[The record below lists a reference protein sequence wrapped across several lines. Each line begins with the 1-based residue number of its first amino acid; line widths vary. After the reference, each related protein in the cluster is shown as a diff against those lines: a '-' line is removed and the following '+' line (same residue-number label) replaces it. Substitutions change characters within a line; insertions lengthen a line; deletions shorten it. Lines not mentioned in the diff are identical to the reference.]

1 MRACVVAV
9 IFVVAGAAPPA
20 AAQDQRA
27 PANQLHY
34 PLSDDL
40 ADMLRSANAAR
51 GRGELEA
58 AIDLYRAV
66 LDQDGG
72 GRGGYQLAPAPAAG
86 RGQPR
91 RYLGV
96 TEQAIAGLR
105 ALPPAGVKLFRAR
118 YDFRAGSAF
127 DAARGAPE
135 PFVALARVY
144 ELYPISGHATRILEA
159 MADLA
164 LERGD
169 LERAAR
175 TLEAL
180 LAHHRDELPDPT
192 RVRRKQLLCAVG
204 LGQPERVRA
213 LAPALQEGQRR
224 GWADDLVL
232 RAIEAEER
240 RAGRTQDAGPWLHL
254 VRADPANRAA
264 VDARPAVGPAR
275 FAPRTFE
282 SQGAAG
288 GFERF
293 MPGQP
298 TAQVP
303 PSRHLPL
310 LHGGRVF
317 VSTADQ
323 VFTFDARTGDPGP
336 RISRLGP
343 HFPDGNAKAQ
353 FGGAITRETF
363 VAPLV
368 NDVVNEQQFRG
379 IPIKVKIPLRKLA
392 GFDIPNWRWLWN
404 HARTLDGTPYER
416 WSFPAPPT
424 AVEGLVFAP
433 AFALEGFVNCH
444 VAAFDAR
451 TGERVWTTWVVSGQV
466 EQTMFGE
473 HSTEPL
479 CAPVAVSDGV
489 VYYSS
494 SFGCAAALDATTGR
508 PLWVTEYEQIEVR
521 PPKGFYPEPRD
532 ITWENNAV
540 SVVSGVV
547 VVAPLDSPTFVGL
560 DARTG
565 ERLWE
570 ARQRVPGAAGMLSF
584 IVAASQHDAE
594 GAVVLGGGAEVRCV
608 GARSGK
614 LLWRADVRGRTVAG
628 RGCVADGAVLVPLSG
643 NEVALFDLVTGKRSG
658 TLSVGLTGNIMLV
671 GEHALVTGGGKLVVH
686 RIGSRD
692 F

>member
-1 MRACVVAV
+1 MRASVVAAITLV
-9 IFVVAGAAPPA
+9 YWAAAPA
-20 AAQDQRA
+20 SAQERA

-40 ADMLRSANAAR
+40 ADMLRTAEAAVA
-51 GRGELEA
+51 RGELEA
-58 AIDLYRAV
+58 AIDLYRTV
-66 LDQDGG
+66 LDQDGAA
-72 GRGGYQLAPAPAAG
+72 RGGYQLAPAPVTA

-91 RYLGV
+91 RYVGV
-96 TEQAIAGLR
+96 TERAIAGLR
-105 ALPPAGVKLFRAR
+105 ALPPQGVKVFRAR
-118 YDFRAGSAF
+118 YDYRAGSALE
-127 DAARGAPE
+127 AARGAPD

-144 ELYPISGHATRILEA
+144 ELYPISGHAPRLLEA

-175 TLEAL
+175 TLEL
-180 LAHHRDELPDPT
+180 LLTHHADEAPDPL
-192 RVRRKQLLCAVG
+192 RARRKLLLCAVS

-213 LAPALQEGQRR
+213 LAGELHR
-224 GWADDLVL
+224 GERGKVDDLVL

-240 RAGRTQDAGPWLHL
+240 RAGRTRDAGPGLSL
-254 VRADPANRAA
+254 VRMDPENRAVA
-264 VDARPAVGPAR
+264 DARSTVGPAR
-275 FAPRTFE
+275 FSPRTFE

-310 LHGGRVF
+310 LHEGRVF
-317 VSTADQ
+317 LSTADQ
-323 VFTFDARTGDPGP
+323 VFTFDARTGEQGP
-336 RISRLGP
+336 RIPRLGP
-343 HFPDGNAKAQ
+343 HFPDTNAKVQ
-353 FGGAITRETF
+353 FGGAITRDTF

-379 IPIKVKIPLRKLA
+379 IPIKVRIPLRKLA
-392 GFDIPNWRWLWN
+392 GFDVPGWRWIWN

-416 WSFPAPPT
+416 WSFPTPPT

-479 CAPVAVSDGV
+479 CAPVAVSGGV

-494 SFGCAAALDATTGR
+494 SFGAAAALDASTGR

-540 SVVSGVV
+540 TVVSGVV
-547 VVAPLDSPTFVGL
+547 VIAPLDSPTFLGL

-570 ARQRVPGAAGMLSF
+570 ARQRIPGAAGMLAF

-628 RGCVADGAVLVPLSG
+628 RGCVADGQVLVPLTG
-643 NEVALFDLVTGKRSG
+643 NEVALFDLGTGKRSG
-658 TLSVGLTGNIMLV
+658 TLQVGASGNVVLV
-671 GEHALVTGGGKLVVH
+671 GEHALVTGSGKLVVH